1 MIHKA
6 RALAVTLVACVLALV
21 GPAPRTAS
29 HAIAVDSPRRGGTV
43 VDGFFEEPS
52 RLIPNTDFI
61 AFSIMVQEA
70 IFAPLFYSDDRGALH
85 PGLAA
90 AIPTVGNGGIS
101 RDGRAY
107 TFRLR
112 PGLQWSDGAPLDARD
127 VDYSWR
133 TWTTKGLIVN
143 STAGFDHI
151 KSADVSPDHLS
162 ITFHL
167 TSPYAPFLAVWVDQV
182 MPLPQHV
189 LGKLTAMALNT
200 SRFTLQPTVASGPF
214 MVAARKTGDS
224 ITVVRNPRY
233 YRAAEGLPYLDKIVF
248 KIIPDQVALA
258 NALAA
263 HEVDCAWF
271 LDISQLDR
279 YRRIAGY
286 TTIASTAPNFEQ
298 GLLNLKNPILQ
309 DVRVRQALEYGLNR
323 DAMIKDVWKGTA
335 LPLGS
340 DIAPTSFAYAPRVK
354 PYPYDPAKAGRLLDA
369 AGWKLGTDGRRRKN
383 GKTLILRYSTTARN
397 PWRAQDELIALQN
410 YQDLGIDLRIVN
422 YPSDTF
428 FGSIFPKGDFDIGE
442 WENGL
447 VYDPSITISSYFKGN
462 QIPPGG
468 SNYGRYSSPSY
479 DKLIAAEESTT
490 DLARRKA
497 IFAQMQQ
504 QMHDDLPAL
513 WLYDPP
519 VLDSHAN
526 TLHNYAPAPYGYE
539 TWNSWAWWKG

>member
-1 MIHKA
+1 VIQKA
-6 RALAVTLVACVLALV
+6 RGLAVLLVACVVALV

-29 HAIAVDSPRRGGTV
+29 RAAAVVGPHRGGTV

-90 AIPTVGNGGIS
+90 TIPTLGNGGIS

-112 PGLQWSDGAPLDARD
+112 PGLQWSDSAPLDARD

-133 TWTTKGLIVN
+133 TWMTKGLIVN
-143 STAGFDHI
+143 NTAGFDHI
-151 KSADVSPDHLS
+151 KSADVSRDHLS

-182 MPLPQHV
+182 MPLPRHI
-189 LGKLTAMALNT
+189 LGKLTATGLNT

-214 MVAARKTGDS
+214 MVAARKAGDS

-233 YRAAEGLPYLDKIVF
+233 YRAAEGLPYLDKIIF

-258 NALAA
+258 NALDA

-298 GLLNLKNPILQ
+298 GLLNLRNPILR

-340 DIAPTSFAYAPRVK
+340 DIAPTSFAYAPQVK

-369 AGWKLGTDGRRRKN
+369 AGWKLGTDGRRHKN
-383 GKTLILRYSTTARN
+383 GKTLTLRYSTTARN

-410 YQDLGIDLRIVN
+410 YQDLGIHLRIVN
-422 YPSDTF
+422 YPSDTL

-462 QIPPGG
+462 QIPPVG
-468 SNYGRYSSPSY
+468 SNYGRYVSPTY

-497 IFAQMQQ
+497 IFARMQQ
-504 QMHDDLPAL
+504 QMHDDVPAL